1 MLGCIPYNRP
11 LPVQGSLSMQKSPK
25 VKIPADIF
33 EAAWNANAAA
43 TAAFLAAGADVHAVD
58 AFGFTAL
65 ERAASSQD
73 CAPMEHTLA
82 TLRLLIDA
90 GSPLEHIGAGGRT
103 ALYLAAEFSPEGPEA
118 VQLLIDA
125 GAQPDVCDAH
135 GNHIVE
141 NAWSPQVK
149 TLLSA
154 LTGHAIAAVVVRK
167 PDRKMSA
174 AAWKLAR
181 ARIDAAFAVLE
192 AAGIVATGG
201 CGDTPGDAADDTNE
215 LFWQRGG
222 TGAGLKGFCFY
233 SGDDMK
239 RARRTSD
246 LSIGFWGPP
255 DSGAMEQ
262 IGQAIVDAFASVGL
276 PAEWDGTER
285 MRPCID
291 LRSISA

>member
-1 MLGCIPYNRP
+1 MPTP
-11 LPVQGSLSMQKSPK
+11 LKTET
-25 VKIPADIF
+25 PADLF
-33 EAAWNANAAA
+33 AAAWAADA
-43 TAAFLAAGADVHAVD
+43 QTTAALLAAGADVHAVD

-65 ERAASSQD
+65 ERAASSLD
-73 CAPMEHTLA
+73 CAPMESALA

-90 GSPLEHIGAGGRT
+90 GSSLEHIGAGGRT
-103 ALYLAAEFSPEGPEA
+103 ALYLAAEFSPAGPEA

-125 GAQPDVCDAH
+125 GAQPDMYDAH

-149 TLLSA
+149 ALLSA
-154 LTGHAIAAVVVRK
+154 LTGHALPKVIVRK

-192 AAGIVATGG
+192 AAGIVATAG
-201 CGDTPGDAADDTNE
+201 CGDTPDDAADDTNE

-222 TGAGLKGFCFY
+222 TDAGLKGFCFY

-255 DSGAMEQ
+255 DSAAMEQ

>member
-1 MLGCIPYNRP
+1 
-11 LPVQGSLSMQKSPK
+11 MQKSPK

-33 EAAWNANAAA
+33 EAAWNANADA
-43 TAAFLAAGADVHAVD
+43 TAAFLAADADVHAVD

-73 CAPMEHTLA
+73 CAPMEDTLA

-135 GNHIVE
+135 GNHTVE

-149 TLLSA
+149 ALLSA
-154 LTGHAIAAVVVRK
+154 LTGHALPQVIVRK

-181 ARIDAAFAVLE
+181 ARIDAAFAALE
-192 AAGIVATGG
+192 ASDIVTAHAQ
-201 CGDTPGDAADDTNE
+201 GDTQDDGHDDTHE
-215 LFWQRGG
+215 HFVERGG
-222 TGAGLKGFCFY
+222 IAAGLKGFCFY

-239 RARRTSD
+239 RAKRTSD
-246 LSIGFWGPP
+246 LAIGFWVPP
-255 DSGAMEQ
+255 DSAAMEQ

-285 MRPCID
+285 VRPCID
-291 LRSISA
+291 LRSLSA

>member
-1 MLGCIPYNRP
+1 
-11 LPVQGSLSMQKSPK
+11 MQKSPK

-43 TAAFLAAGADVHAVD
+43 TAAFLAAGADVRAVD

-73 CAPMEHTLA
+73 CAPMEDTLA

-103 ALYLAAEFSPEGPEA
+103 ALYLAAELSPDGPEA

-125 GAQPDVCDAH
+125 GAQTDVCNVQ
-135 GNHIVE
+135 GNHIVK
-141 NAWSPQVK
+141 NAFSPKVK

-154 LTGHAIAAVVVRK
+154 LTGHAIPPVVVRK

-181 ARIDAAFAVLE
+181 TKIDAAFAVLE
-192 AAGIVATGG
+192 SAGIVTTGG
-201 CGDTPGDAADDTNE
+201 CGDTRDDAADDTNE

-222 TGAGLKGFCFY
+222 TDAGLKGFCFY

-239 RARRTSD
+239 RAKRTSD

-255 DSGAMEQ
+255 DRDAMEQ

-285 MRPCID
+285 MRLRID

>member
-1 MLGCIPYNRP
+1 
-11 LPVQGSLSMQKSPK
+11 MQKSPK

-43 TAAFLAAGADVHAVD
+43 TAAFLATGADVHAVD

-73 CAPMEHTLA
+73 CAPMEDTLA

-103 ALYLAAEFSPEGPEA
+103 ALYLAAEFSPDGPEA

-149 TLLSA
+149 ALLSA
-154 LTGHAIAAVVVRK
+154 LTGHAVPAVVVRK

-174 AAWKLAR
+174 SAWKLAR
-181 ARIDAAFAVLE
+181 TRIDAAFAVLE
-192 AAGIVATGG
+192 AAGIVTAHAQ
-201 CGDTPGDAADDTNE
+201 GDTQDDGRDDTHE
-215 LFWQRGG
+215 HFVERGG
-222 TGAGLKGFCFY
+222 VAAGLKGFCFY
-233 SGDDMK
+233 SGDDLK
-239 RARRTSD
+239 RAKHTSD
-246 LSIGFWGPP
+246 LAIGFWGPP
-255 DSGAMEQ
+255 DSAAMEQ

-291 LRSISA
+291 LRSLSA

>member
-1 MLGCIPYNRP
+1 MPTP
-11 LPVQGSLSMQKSPK
+11 PK
-25 VKIPADIF
+25 TETPADLF
-33 EAAWNANAAA
+33 AAACAADAPA

-65 ERAASSQD
+65 ERAASSLD
-73 CAPMEHTLA
+73 RAPMENVLA

-103 ALYLAAEFSPEGPEA
+103 ALYLAAEFSPDGPEA

-125 GAQPDVCDAH
+125 GAQPDVYDAH

-149 TLLSA
+149 ALLSA
-154 LTGHAIAAVVVRK
+154 LTGHALPEVIVRK

-192 AAGIVATGG
+192 AAGIVATAG
-201 CGDTPGDAADDTNE
+201 CGDTPDDAADDTNE

-222 TGAGLKGFCFY
+222 TDAGLKGFCFY

-255 DSGAMEQ
+255 DSAAMEQ

>member
-1 MLGCIPYNRP
+1 MLGCSAYNRP

-43 TAAFLAAGADVHAVD
+43 TAAFLAAGADVRAVD

-103 ALYLAAEFSPEGPEA
+103 ALYLAAEFSPDGPEA

-154 LTGHAIAAVVVRK
+154 LTGHAIPAVVVRK

-192 AAGIVATGG
+192 AAGIVATAG

-222 TGAGLKGFCFY
+222 TGASLKGFCFY

-239 RARRTSD
+239 RAKRTSD
-246 LSIGFWGPP
+246 LYIGFWGPP
-255 DSGAMEQ
+255 DSAAMEQ
-262 IGQAIVDAFASVGL
+262 IGQAIVDAFVSVGL

-291 LRSISA
+291 LRSLSA

>member
-1 MLGCIPYNRP
+1 MLGCIAYNRP

-43 TAAFLAAGADVHAVD
+43 TTAFLAAGADVHAVD
-58 AFGFTAL
+58 AFGFTPL

-73 CAPMEHTLA
+73 CAPMEDTLA

-90 GSPLEHIGAGGRT
+90 GSPLEHIGVGGRT
-103 ALYLAAEFSPEGPEA
+103 ALYLAAEFSPDGPEA

-149 TLLSA
+149 ALLAA
-154 LTGHAIAAVVVRK
+154 LTGHALPAVIVRK
-167 PDRKMSA
+167 PDRKMPA

-181 ARIDAAFAVLE
+181 TRIDAAFAVLE
-192 AAGIVATGG
+192 AAGIVTAHAQ
-201 CGDTPGDAADDTNE
+201 GDTQDDGRDDTHE
-215 LFWQRGG
+215 HFVERGG
-222 TGAGLKGFCFY
+222 VAAGLKGFCFY

-239 RARRTSD
+239 RAKRTSD
-246 LSIGFWGPP
+246 GRWVLNGGRHGSGEGTLSARRQ
-255 DSGAMEQ
+255 SLYA
-262 IGQAIVDAFASVGL
+262 ATVDAKQ
-276 PAEWDGTER
+276 R
-285 MRPCID
+285 R
-291 LRSISA
+291 RR

>member
-1 MLGCIPYNRP
+1 MPTP
-11 LPVQGSLSMQKSPK
+11 LKTET
-25 VKIPADIF
+25 PADLF
-33 EAAWNANAAA
+33 AAAWAADA
-43 TAAFLAAGADVHAVD
+43 QTTAALLAAGADVHAVD

-65 ERAASSQD
+65 ERAASSLD
-73 CAPMEHTLA
+73 CAPMESALA

-90 GSPLEHIGAGGRT
+90 GSSLEHIGAGGRT
-103 ALYLAAEFSPEGPEA
+103 ALYLAAEFSPAGPEA

-125 GAQPDVCDAH
+125 GAQPDVYDAH

-149 TLLSA
+149 ALLSA
-154 LTGHAIAAVVVRK
+154 LTGHALPEVIVRK

-192 AAGIVATGG
+192 AAGIVATAG
-201 CGDTPGDAADDTNE
+201 CGDTPDDAADDTNE

-222 TGAGLKGFCFY
+222 TDAGLKGFCFY

-255 DSGAMEQ
+255 DSAAMEQ

>member
-1 MLGCIPYNRP
+1 
-11 LPVQGSLSMQKSPK
+11 
-25 VKIPADIF
+25 
-33 EAAWNANAAA
+33 
-43 TAAFLAAGADVHAVD
+43 
-58 AFGFTAL
+58 
-65 ERAASSQD
+65 
-73 CAPMEHTLA
+73 MEDTLA

-90 GSPLEHIGAGGRT
+90 GSPLEHVGAGGRT
-103 ALYLAAEFSPEGPEA
+103 ALYLAAEFSPDSPEA

-125 GAQPDVCDAH
+125 GARPDVCDGH

-141 NAWSPQVK
+141 NAWSAQVK
-149 TLLSA
+149 ALLSA
-154 LTGHAIAAVVVRK
+154 LTGHAIPPVVVRK

-181 ARIDAAFAVLE
+181 TKIDAAFAVLE
-192 AAGIVATGG
+192 SAGIVTTGG
-201 CGDTPGDAADDTNE
+201 CGDTRDDAADDTNE

-222 TGAGLKGFCFY
+222 TDAGLKGFCFY

-239 RARRTSD
+239 RAKRTSD

-255 DSGAMEQ
+255 DSAAMEQ

-285 MRPCID
+285 MRPSID
-291 LRSISA
+291 LRSLSA

>member
-1 MLGCIPYNRP
+1 
-11 LPVQGSLSMQKSPK
+11 MQKSPK

-73 CAPMEHTLA
+73 CAPMEDTLA

-103 ALYLAAEFSPEGPEA
+103 ALYLAAEFSPGGPEA
-118 VQLLIDA
+118 VQLLVDA
-125 GAQPDVCDAH
+125 GARRDVCDAH

-149 TLLSA
+149 ALLAA
-154 LTGHAIAAVVVRK
+154 LTGHALPAVIVRK
-167 PDRKMSA
+167 PDRKMPA

-181 ARIDAAFAVLE
+181 TRIDAAFAVLE
-192 AAGIVATGG
+192 AAGIVTAHAQ
-201 CGDTPGDAADDTNE
+201 GDTQDDGHDDTHE
-215 LFWQRGG
+215 HFVERGG
-222 TGAGLKGFCFY
+222 VAAGLKGFCFY

-239 RARRTSD
+239 RAKRTSD
-246 LSIGFWGPP
+246 LAIGFWGPP
-255 DSGAMEQ
+255 DSAAMEQ

-291 LRSISA
+291 LRSLSA

>member
-1 MLGCIPYNRP
+1 
-11 LPVQGSLSMQKSPK
+11 MQKSPK

-73 CAPMEHTLA
+73 CAPMEDTLA

-90 GSPLEHIGAGGRT
+90 GSPLEHIGVGGRT

-125 GAQPDVCDAH
+125 GAQPDVCDTH
-135 GNHIVE
+135 GNHIGE

-149 TLLSA
+149 ALLSA
-154 LTGHAIAAVVVRK
+154 LTSHAIPSVMVRK

-181 ARIDAAFAVLE
+181 ARIDAAFAVLK
-192 AAGIVATGG
+192 AAGIVATAG
-201 CGDTPGDAADDTNE
+201 CGDTPDDAADDTNE

-222 TGAGLKGFCFY
+222 TDAGLKGFCFC

-239 RARRTSD
+239 RAKRTSD

-255 DSGAMEQ
+255 DSAAMEQ

-276 PAEWDGTER
+276 AAEWDGTER
-285 MRPCID
+285 VRPCID
-291 LRSISA
+291 LRSLSA

>member
-1 MLGCIPYNRP
+1 MPTP
-11 LPVQGSLSMQKSPK
+11 PK
-25 VKIPADIF
+25 TETPADLF
-33 EAAWNANAAA
+33 AAACAANAPA
-43 TAAFLAAGADVHAVD
+43 TAAFLAADADVHAVD

-65 ERAASSQD
+65 ERAASSLD
-73 CAPMEHTLA
+73 RAPMENVLA

-103 ALYLAAEFSPEGPEA
+103 ALYLAAEFSPAGPEA

-125 GAQPDVCDAH
+125 GAQPDVYDAH

-149 TLLSA
+149 ALLSA
-154 LTGHAIAAVVVRK
+154 LTGHALPKVIVRK

-192 AAGIVATGG
+192 AAGIVATAG
-201 CGDTPGDAADDTNE
+201 CGDTPDDAADDTNE

-222 TGAGLKGFCFY
+222 TDAGLKGFCFY

-239 RARRTSD
+239 RAKRTSD

-255 DSGAMEQ
+255 DSAAMEQ

>member
-1 MLGCIPYNRP
+1 MP
-11 LPVQGSLSMQKSPK
+11 KSPK
-25 VKIPADIF
+25 
-33 EAAWNANAAA
+33 AAVPVDLFAAACAANARA

-73 CAPMEHTLA
+73 CAPMEDTLA

-90 GSPLEHIGAGGRT
+90 GSPLEHVGAGGRT
-103 ALYLAAEFSPEGPEA
+103 ALYLAAEFSPDSPEA

-125 GAQPDVCDAH
+125 GARPDVCDGH

-141 NAWSPQVK
+141 NAWSAQVK
-149 TLLSA
+149 ALLSA
-154 LTGHAIAAVVVRK
+154 LTGRAIPEVIVRK

-181 ARIDAAFAVLE
+181 AKIDAAFAVLE
-192 AAGIVATGG
+192 SAGIVTTGG
-201 CGDTPGDAADDTNE
+201 CGDTRDDAADDTNE

-222 TGAGLKGFCFY
+222 TDAGLKGFCFY

-239 RARRTSD
+239 RAKRTSD

-255 DSGAMEQ
+255 DSAAMER

-291 LRSISA
+291 LRSVSA

>member
-1 MLGCIPYNRP
+1 MPTP
-11 LPVQGSLSMQKSPK
+11 LKTET
-25 VKIPADIF
+25 PADLF
-33 EAAWNANAAA
+33 AAAWAADA
-43 TAAFLAAGADVHAVD
+43 QTTAALLAAGADVHAVD

-65 ERAASSQD
+65 ERAASSLD
-73 CAPMEHTLA
+73 CAPMESALA

-90 GSPLEHIGAGGRT
+90 GSSLEHIGAGGRT
-103 ALYLAAEFSPEGPEA
+103 ALYLAAEFSPAGPEA

-125 GAQPDVCDAH
+125 GAQPDVRDAH

-149 TLLSA
+149 ALLSA
-154 LTGHAIAAVVVRK
+154 LTGHALPKVIVRK

-192 AAGIVATGG
+192 AAGIVATAG
-201 CGDTPGDAADDTNE
+201 CGDTPDDAADDTNE

-222 TGAGLKGFCFY
+222 TDAGLKGLCFY

-239 RARRTSD
+239 RAKRTSD

-255 DSGAMEQ
+255 DSAAMEQ

>member
-1 MLGCIPYNRP
+1 MPTP
-11 LPVQGSLSMQKSPK
+11 LKTET
-25 VKIPADIF
+25 PADLF
-33 EAAWNANAAA
+33 AAAWAADA
-43 TAAFLAAGADVHAVD
+43 QTTAALLAAGADVHAVD

-65 ERAASSQD
+65 ERAASSLD
-73 CAPMEHTLA
+73 CAPMESALA

-90 GSPLEHIGAGGRT
+90 GSSLEHIGAGGRT
-103 ALYLAAEFSPEGPEA
+103 ALYLATEFSPAGPEA

-125 GAQPDVCDAH
+125 GAQPDVYDAH

-149 TLLSA
+149 ALLSA
-154 LTGHAIAAVVVRK
+154 LTGHALPKVIVRK

-192 AAGIVATGG
+192 AAGIVATAG
-201 CGDTPGDAADDTNE
+201 CGDTPDDAADDTNE

-222 TGAGLKGFCFY
+222 TDAGLKGFCFY

-239 RARRTSD
+239 RAKRTSD

-255 DSGAMEQ
+255 DSAAMEQ
-262 IGQAIVDAFASVGL
+262 ICQAIVDAFASVGL

>member
-1 MLGCIPYNRP
+1 MP
-11 LPVQGSLSMQKSPK
+11 KSPK
-25 VKIPADIF
+25 ADVPVDLF
-33 EAAWNANAAA
+33 AAACAANARA

-73 CAPMEHTLA
+73 CAPMEDTLA

-90 GSPLEHIGAGGRT
+90 GSPLEHVGAGGRT
-103 ALYLAAEFSPEGPEA
+103 ALYLAAEFSPDSPEA

-125 GAQPDVCDAH
+125 GARPDVCDGH

-141 NAWSPQVK
+141 NAWSAQVK
-149 TLLSA
+149 ALLSA
-154 LTGHAIAAVVVRK
+154 LTGHAIPEVIVRK

-174 AAWKLAR
+174 AARKLAR
-181 ARIDAAFAVLE
+181 AKIDAAFAVLE
-192 AAGIVATGG
+192 SAGIVTTGG
-201 CGDTPGDAADDTNE
+201 CGDTRDDAADDTNE

-222 TGAGLKGFCFY
+222 TDAGLKGFCFY

-239 RARRTSD
+239 RAKRTSD
-246 LSIGFWGPP
+246 LAIGFWGPP
-255 DSGAMEQ
+255 DSAAMER